1 MAEEKDSPQPEEEE
15 VDTGEEDEDI
25 WDSAPEVEDEDDPT
39 EETEAEAEED
49 TKEEVKEE
57 ADDSEEEEEE
67 DPAHDYEQRYK
78 SLEKEFHKRNE
89 TSARDREEFND
100 LRIRSLEQDK
110 ELETLK
116 KGYKAP
122 DTPPDPS
129 DEGSF
134 FDDDDRTTMEEFSEL
149 TGVTKKLVQH
159 EVAKALN
166 KVGPAINKDSE
177 RVAQLEKAYQ
187 DQNYQQFLSSHEK
200 SMLSSVGDDYRDIDK
215 DPDFQTYVLKSP
227 ALTKMMTEST
237 SPDDHASVMNLWLEN
252 TDSGKGWRPAPEA
265 ESKPK
270 AQSEGSAKKQSTR
283 RKAASNLMDNS
294 APRIERNTDNM
305 SDEDLWDSVPE
316 PKEDF

>member
-1 MAEEKDSPQPEEEE
+1 MAEEKDSPQPEEE
-15 VDTGEEDEDI
+15 VDTGSEDEDI
-25 WDSAPEVEDEDDPT
+25 WDNAPEVEDEDDPPVD
-39 EETEAEAEED
+39 TEAEADDEGEDEEPEDSEED
-49 TKEEVKEE
+49 TEDEE
-57 ADDSEEEEEE
+57 
-67 DPAHDYEQRYK
+67 PAHDYEQRYK

-89 TSARDREEFND
+89 ASARDREDFND
-100 LRIRSLEQDK
+100 LRLRSLEQDK
-110 ELETLK
+110 EIEKLRQ
-116 KGYKAP
+116 GYKEP

-134 FDDDDRTTMEEFSEL
+134 FDDDDRTTMEEFSEI

-159 EVAKALN
+159 ELAKALS
-166 KVGPAINKDSE
+166 KVAPTMNKDSE

-187 DQNYQQFLSSHEK
+187 DQNYQQFLSNHDQ
-200 SMLSSVGDDYRDIDK
+200 SMLNSVGEDYRDIDR
-215 DPDFQTYVLKSP
+215 DPDFQSYVLASP

-252 TDSGKGWRPAPEA
+252 TDSGKGWRQTVEPA
-265 ESKPK
+265 PK

-283 RKAASNLMDNS
+283 RKAASNLMSNS

-316 PKEDF
+316 PKEEF

>member
-1 MAEEKDSPQPEEEE
+1 MAEEDVSPQPEEE
-15 VDTGEEDEDI
+15 VDTGSEDEDI

-39 EETEAEAEED
+39 EETEAEAD
-49 TKEEVKEE
+49 EEVEEEVEEE
-57 ADDSEEEEEE
+57 ADDSEEDEE

-89 TSARDREEFND
+89 TSARDREDFND

-134 FDDDDRTTMEEFSEL
+134 FDEDDRTTMEEFSEL

-187 DQNYQQFLSSHEK
+187 DQNYQQFLSSHES

-237 SPDDHASVMNLWLEN
+237 SPADHASVLTLWLEN

-265 ESKPK
+265 ESEPK

-316 PKEDF
+316 PKEEF

>member
-1 MAEEKDSPQPEEEE
+1 MAEEDVSPQPEDE
-15 VDTGEEDEDI
+15 VDTGEDEDI
-25 WDSAPEVEDEDDPT
+25 WDSAPEVEDEDDPPV
-39 EETEAEAEED
+39 EAEAEAEEEG
-49 TKEEVKEE
+49 EEEE
-57 ADDSEEEEEE
+57 ADDDSEEEEEE
-67 DPAHDYEQRYK
+67 EADPAHDYEQRYK

-89 TSARDREEFND
+89 TSARDREDFND

-159 EVAKALN
+159 EVAKALDR
-166 KVGPAINKDSE
+166 VAPVINKDSE
-177 RVAQLEKAYQ
+177 KVAQLEKAYH
-187 DQNYQQFLSSHEK
+187 DQNYQQFLSNHNN
-200 SMLSSVGDDYRDIDK
+200 SMLSTVGDDYRDIDR
-215 DPDFQTYVLKSP
+215 DPDFQSYVLASP

-252 TDSGKGWRPAPEA
+252 TDSGKGWRPTEEPE
-265 ESKPK
+265 PK
-270 AQSEGSAKKQSTR
+270 AQSKGSAKKQSTR

-305 SDEDLWDSVPE
+305 SDEDLWDSVPD

>member
-1 MAEEKDSPQPEEEE
+1 MAEEKDSPQPEEE

-25 WDSAPEVEDEDDPT
+25 WDSAPEVEDEDDPP
-39 EETEAEAEED
+39 EETEAEAEE
-49 TKEEVKEE
+49 EEVEEEE
-57 ADDSEEEEEE
+57 ADDDSEEEEEE

-110 ELETLK
+110 ELETLRQ
-116 KGYKAP
+116 GYKAP

-134 FDDDDRTTMEEFSEL
+134 FDEDDRTTMEEFSEL

-159 EVAKALN
+159 EVAKALG
-166 KVGPAINKDSE
+166 KVAPAISKDSE
-177 RVAQLEKAYQ
+177 RVTQLEQAYQ
-187 DQNYQQFLSSHEK
+187 DQNYQQFLSNHEQ
-200 SMLSSVGDDYRDIDK
+200 SMLSTVGDDYRDIDR

-252 TDSGKGWRPAPEA
+252 THSGKAWRPAPEA
-265 ESKPK
+265 EPK
-270 AQSEGSAKKQSTR
+270 TQSEGSAKKQSTR

>member
-1 MAEEKDSPQPEEEE
+1 MAEEKDSPQPEEE

-25 WDSAPEVEDEDDPT
+25 WDSAPEVEDEDDPP
-39 EETEAEAEED
+39 EETEAEAEE
-49 TKEEVKEE
+49 EEVEEEE
-57 ADDSEEEEEE
+57 ADDDSEEEEEE

-159 EVAKALN
+159 EVAKALD

-187 DQNYQQFLSSHEK
+187 DQNYQQFLSNHES
-200 SMLSSVGDDYRDIDK
+200 SMLSTVGEDYRDIDR

-252 TDSGKGWRPAPEA
+252 TDSGKAWRPAPEA
-265 ESKPK
+265 EPK
-270 AQSEGSAKKQSTR
+270 TQSEGSAKKQSTR

>member
-1 MAEEKDSPQPEEEE
+1 MAEEKDSPQPEDE
-15 VDTGEEDEDI
+15 VDTGEDEDI
-25 WDSAPEVEDEDDPT
+25 WDSAPEVEDEDDPPV
-39 EETEAEAEED
+39 EAEAEAEEEG
-49 TKEEVKEE
+49 EEEE
-57 ADDSEEEEEE
+57 ADDDSEEEEEE
-67 DPAHDYEQRYK
+67 ADPAHDYEQRYK

-89 TSARDREEFND
+89 TSARDREDFND

-110 ELETLK
+110 ELETLRQ
-116 KGYKAP
+116 GYKAP

-134 FDDDDRTTMEEFSEL
+134 FDEDDRTTMEEFSEL

-159 EVAKALN
+159 EVAKALG
-166 KVGPAINKDSE
+166 KVAPAINKDSE

-187 DQNYQQFLSSHEK
+187 DQNYQQFLSNHES

-215 DPDFQTYVLKSP
+215 DPDFQSYVLASP

-237 SPDDHASVMNLWLEN
+237 SPNDHASVMNLWLEN
-252 TDSGKGWRPAPEA
+252 TDSGKGWRPTEEPAP
-265 ESKPK
+265 KT
-270 AQSEGSAKKQSTR
+270 QSEGSAKKQSTR
-283 RKAASNLMDNS
+283 RKAASNLMSNS
-294 APRIERNTDNM
+294 APRIERNTDSM

>member
-1 MAEEKDSPQPEEEE
+1 MAEEKDSPQPEEE
-15 VDTGEEDEDI
+15 VDTGSEDEDI

-39 EETEAEAEED
+39 EETEAEAD
-49 TKEEVKEE
+49 EEVEEEVEEE
-57 ADDSEEEEEE
+57 ADDSEEDEE

-89 TSARDREEFND
+89 TSARDREDFND

-134 FDDDDRTTMEEFSEL
+134 FDEDDRTTMEEFSEL

-187 DQNYQQFLSSHEK
+187 DQNYQQFLSSHES

-252 TDSGKGWRPAPEA
+252 TDSGKGWRPTEEPE
-265 ESKPK
+265 PK
-270 AQSEGSAKKQSTR
+270 AQSEGTAKKQSTR
-283 RKAASNLMDNS
+283 RKAASNLMSNS

-305 SDEDLWDSVPE
+305 SDEDLWDSVPD
-316 PKEDF
+316 PKEEF

>member
-1 MAEEKDSPQPEEEE
+1 MAEEKDSPQPEDE
-15 VDTGEEDEDI
+15 VDTGEDEDI
-25 WDSAPEVEDEDDPT
+25 WDSAPEVEDEDDPPV
-39 EETEAEAEED
+39 EAEAEAEEEG
-49 TKEEVKEE
+49 EEEE
-57 ADDSEEEEEE
+57 ADDDSEEEEEE
-67 DPAHDYEQRYK
+67 ADPAHDYEQRYK

-89 TSARDREEFND
+89 TSARDREDFND

-110 ELETLK
+110 ELETLRQ
-116 KGYKAP
+116 GYKAP
-122 DTPPDPS
+122 DTPPNPS

-159 EVAKALN
+159 EVAKALG
-166 KVGPAINKDSE
+166 KVAPAINKDSE

-187 DQNYQQFLSSHEK
+187 DQNYQQFLSNHEK
-200 SMLSSVGDDYRDIDK
+200 SMLSTVGDDYRDIDK
-215 DPDFQTYVLKSP
+215 DPDFQSYVLASP

-237 SPDDHASVMNLWLEN
+237 SPNDHASVMNLWLEN
-252 TDSGKGWRPAPEA
+252 TDSGKGWRPTEEPAP
-265 ESKPK
+265 KT
-270 AQSEGSAKKQSTR
+270 QSEGSAKKQSTR
-283 RKAASNLMDNS
+283 RKAASNLMSNS

>member
-1 MAEEKDSPQPEEEE
+1 MAEEKDSPQPEEE

-25 WDSAPEVEDEDDPT
+25 WDSAPEVEDEDDPP
-39 EETEAEAEED
+39 EETEAEA
-49 TKEEVKEE
+49 KEEEVEEEE
-57 ADDSEEEEEE
+57 ADDDSEEEEEE

-134 FDDDDRTTMEEFSEL
+134 FDEDDRTTMEEFSEL

-159 EVAKALN
+159 EVAKALG
-166 KVGPAINKDSE
+166 KVAPAISKDSE
-177 RVAQLEKAYQ
+177 RVTQLEQAYQ
-187 DQNYQQFLSSHEK
+187 DQNYQQFLSNHEQ
-200 SMLSSVGDDYRDIDK
+200 SMLSTVGDDYRDIDR

-252 TDSGKGWRPAPEA
+252 TDSGKAWRPAPEA
-265 ESKPK
+265 EPK
-270 AQSEGSAKKQSTR
+270 TQSEGSAKKQSTR

>member
-1 MAEEKDSPQPEEEE
+1 MAEEKDSPQPEDE
-15 VDTGEEDEDI
+15 VDTGEDEDI
-25 WDSAPEVEDEDDPT
+25 WDSAPEVEDEDDPPV
-39 EETEAEAEED
+39 EAEAEAEEEG
-49 TKEEVKEE
+49 EEEE
-57 ADDSEEEEEE
+57 ADDDSEEEEEE
-67 DPAHDYEQRYK
+67 ADPAHDYEQRYK

-89 TSARDREEFND
+89 TSARDREDFND

-110 ELETLK
+110 ELETLRQ
-116 KGYKAP
+116 GYKAP

-134 FDDDDRTTMEEFSEL
+134 FDEDDRTTMEEFSEL

-159 EVAKALN
+159 EVAKALG
-166 KVGPAINKDSE
+166 KVAPAINKDSE

-187 DQNYQQFLSSHEK
+187 DQNYQQFLSNHES

-215 DPDFQTYVLKSP
+215 DPDFQSYVLASP

-237 SPDDHASVMNLWLEN
+237 SPNDHASVMNLWLEN
-252 TDSGKGWRPAPEA
+252 TDSGKGWRPTEEPAP
-265 ESKPK
+265 KT
-270 AQSEGSAKKQSTR
+270 QSEGSAKKQSTR
-283 RKAASNLMDNS
+283 RKAASNLMSNS

>member
-1 MAEEKDSPQPEEEE
+1 MAEEKDSPQPEEE
-15 VDTGEEDEDI
+15 VDTGEDEDI
-25 WDSAPEVEDEDDPT
+25 WDNAPEVEDEDDPP
-39 EETEAEAEED
+39 EETEAEAEDEEEEEED
-49 TKEEVKEE
+49 
-57 ADDSEEEEEE
+57 DDSEEEEE
-67 DPAHDYEQRYK
+67 DPAHDYEKRYK
-78 SLEKEFHKRNE
+78 DLEREFHKRNE

-110 ELETLK
+110 ELETLRQ
-116 KGYKAP
+116 GYKAP

-134 FDDDDRTTMEEFSEL
+134 FDEDDRTTMEEFSEL

-159 EVAKALN
+159 EVAKALD

-187 DQNYQQFLSSHEK
+187 DQNYQQFLSNHES
-200 SMLSSVGDDYRDIDK
+200 SMLSTVGEDYRDIDR

-252 TDSGKGWRPAPEA
+252 TDSGKAWRPAPEA
-265 ESKPK
+265 EPK
-270 AQSEGSAKKQSTR
+270 TQSEGSAKKQSTR

-316 PKEDF
+316 PKEEY

>member
-1 MAEEKDSPQPEEEE
+1 MAEEKDSPQPEEE

-25 WDSAPEVEDEDDPT
+25 WDNAPEVEDEDDPP
-39 EETEAEAEED
+39 EETEAEAEDEEEEEED
-49 TKEEVKEE
+49 
-57 ADDSEEEEEE
+57 DDSEEEEE
-67 DPAHDYEQRYK
+67 DPAHDYEKRYK
-78 SLEKEFHKRNE
+78 DLEKEFHKRNE

-110 ELETLK
+110 ELETLRQ
-116 KGYKAP
+116 GYKAP
-122 DTPPDPS
+122 DTPPNPS
-129 DEGSF
+129 DEQTF

-187 DQNYQQFLSSHEK
+187 DQNYQQFLSNHES
-200 SMLSSVGDDYRDIDK
+200 SMLSTVGDDYRDIDR
-215 DPDFQTYVLKSP
+215 DPDFQSYVLKSP

-252 TDSGKGWRPAPEA
+252 TDSGKAWRPAPEA
-265 ESKPK
+265 EPK
-270 AQSEGSAKKQSTR
+270 TQSEGSAKKQSTR

-316 PKEDF
+316 PKEEF

>member
-1 MAEEKDSPQPEEEE
+1 MAEEKDSPQPEEE
-15 VDTGEEDEDI
+15 VDTGSEDEDI

-39 EETEAEAEED
+39 EETEAEAD
-49 TKEEVKEE
+49 EEVEEEVEEE
-57 ADDSEEEEEE
+57 ADDSEEDEE

-89 TSARDREEFND
+89 TSARDREDFND

-134 FDDDDRTTMEEFSEL
+134 FDEDDRTTMEEFSEL

-187 DQNYQQFLSSHEK
+187 DQNYQQFLSNHNN
-200 SMLSSVGDDYRDIDK
+200 SMLSTVGEDYRDIDR
-215 DPDFQTYVLKSP
+215 DPDFQSYVLASP

-252 TDSGKGWRPAPEA
+252 TDSGKGWRPTEEPA
-265 ESKPK
+265 PK
-270 AQSEGSAKKQSTR
+270 AQSEGSAKKQSKR

-316 PKEDF
+316 PKEEF

>member
-1 MAEEKDSPQPEEEE
+1 MAEEKDSPQPEEE
-15 VDTGEEDEDI
+15 VDTGGEDEDI
-25 WDSAPEVEDEDDPT
+25 WDSAPEVEDEDDPPV
-39 EETEAEAEED
+39 EAEAEAEE
-49 TKEEVKEE
+49 EEVEEEE
-57 ADDSEEEEEE
+57 ADDDSEEEEEE

-89 TSARDREEFND
+89 TSARDREDFND

-110 ELETLK
+110 ELETLRQ
-116 KGYKAP
+116 GYKAP
-122 DTPPDPS
+122 NTPPDPS

-134 FDDDDRTTMEEFSEL
+134 FDEDDRTTMEEFSEL

-159 EVAKALN
+159 EVAKALE

-187 DQNYQQFLSSHEK
+187 DQNYQQFLSNHEK
-200 SMLSSVGDDYRDIDK
+200 SMLSTVGDDYRDIDR
-215 DPDFQTYVLKSP
+215 DPDFQSYVLKSP

-252 TDSGKGWRPAPEA
+252 TDSGKAWRPAPEA
-265 ESKPK
+265 EPK
-270 AQSEGSAKKQSTR
+270 TQSEGSAKKQSTR

>member
-1 MAEEKDSPQPEEEE
+1 MAEEKDSPQPEEE

-25 WDSAPEVEDEDDPT
+25 WDSAPEVEDEDDPPV
-39 EETEAEAEED
+39 EAEAEAEEEG
-49 TKEEVKEE
+49 EEEE
-57 ADDSEEEEEE
+57 TEDSEDEEEEE
-67 DPAHDYEQRYK
+67 DPTHDYEKRYK
-78 SLEKEFHKRNE
+78 DLEREFHKRNE
-89 TSARDREEFND
+89 ASARDREDFND

-110 ELETLK
+110 ELEILK

-159 EVAKALN
+159 EVAKALE
-166 KVGPAINKDSE
+166 KGGPAINKDSE
-177 RVAQLEKAYQ
+177 RVAQLERAYQ
-187 DQNYQQFLSSHEK
+187 DQNYQQFLSNHEQ
-200 SMLSSVGDDYRDIDK
+200 SMLNTVGDDYRDIDR

-252 TDSGKGWRPAPEA
+252 TKSGKAWRPTEEPEP
-265 ESKPK
+265 KTK
-270 AQSEGSAKKQSTR
+270 AQSEGAAKKQSTR

-305 SDEDLWDSVPE
+305 SDEDLWNSVPE

>member
-1 MAEEKDSPQPEEEE
+1 MAEEKDSPQPEEE
-15 VDTGEEDEDI
+15 VDTGEDEDI
-25 WDSAPEVEDEDDPT
+25 WDNAPEVEDEDDPP
-39 EETEAEAEED
+39 EETEAEAEDEEEEEEED
-49 TKEEVKEE
+49 D
-57 ADDSEEEEEE
+57 DDSEEEEE
-67 DPAHDYEQRYK
+67 DPAHDYEKRYK
-78 SLEKEFHKRNE
+78 DLEREFHKRNE

-110 ELETLK
+110 ELETLRQ
-116 KGYKAP
+116 GYKAP

-159 EVAKALN
+159 EVAKALE

-187 DQNYQQFLSSHEK
+187 DQNYQQFLSNHEQ
-200 SMLSSVGDDYRDIDK
+200 SMLNTVGEDYRDIDR

-252 TDSGKGWRPAPEA
+252 TKSGKAWRPAPEA
-265 ESKPK
+265 EPK
-270 AQSEGSAKKQSTR
+270 TQSEGSAKKQSTR